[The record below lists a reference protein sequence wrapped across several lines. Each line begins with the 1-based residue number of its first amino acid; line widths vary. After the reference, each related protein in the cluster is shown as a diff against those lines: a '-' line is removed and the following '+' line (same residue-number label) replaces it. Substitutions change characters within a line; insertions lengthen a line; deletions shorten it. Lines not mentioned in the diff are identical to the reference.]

1 MPSASLSIVAVEF
14 SYGGSEAWGFQ
25 SPEHA
30 MKFLEALEWHPGVRL
45 TESQSDRRGFTFAY
59 ETVEGHTAKFDPTA
73 NAVPLDTSEWSEQ
86 NTHGDFDTT
95 AFPMGGV
102 PVRLVNPVP
111 TQVIPRR
118 LRRIGVD
125 TIH

>member
-1 MPSASLSIVAVEF
+1 MRSAPLSVVAVQF
-14 SYGGSEAWGFQ
+14 SYGESEAWGFET
-25 SPEHA
+25 PERA
-30 MKFLEALEWHPGVRL
+30 IKFLEALEWHPGVLLKTRY
-45 TESQSDRRGFTFAY
+45 SDEHGFTFAY
-59 ETVEGHTAKFDPTA
+59 ESVEGHTAKYDPSA
-73 NAVPLDTSEWSEQ
+73 NAVPLDTSEWSAER
-86 NTHGDFDTT
+86 THGEFDTT

-125 TIH
+125 SVV